1 MIRVK
6 YERYH
11 NNYNRKIEEKDFCNL
26 DQLADWLFSNVSGNY
41 KDKMFFINPDNN
53 WFTHCDG
60 KLRLDSSCI
69 STSYDSSGYCTWVHQ
84 IVKDGAIIYSTG
96 KFTNGIC
103 YWNEEIKQWLRDCRE
118 RQLHPVFNFG

>member
-103 YWNEEIKQWLRDCRE
+103 HWNEEIKQWLRDCRE
-118 RQLHPVFNFG
+118 RQLHQAFNFG